1 MKKRSVILLAL
12 ALTLSFAACGQ
23 AKAPSSSVMPE
34 SAPAS
39 SGTAEPASAEP
50 ALSEAPAPAGP
61 VFTIPTDDVE
71 VRVAA
76 LKGPTAIGM
85 VKLMEE
91 ADGEDLS
98 NYKFTMAGAP
108 DEIVGKII
116 QGEFDIAAVPTNLAA
131 TLYNKTEG
139 KVKLAAL
146 NTMGILYVV
155 ENGDTIQSIA
165 DLAGKTVYSTGK
177 GSVPEFAFN
186 YILAQ
191 NDILG
196 EVTVEYKSEHTELA
210 NLLAA
215 GQADLAVLPQPFVT
229 TVTMQ
234 NPDIRVALDLTKEWD
249 AVSGGAGG
257 LTMGCIV
264 IQQQFIEEHPE
275 AVKAFLENYRASV
288 EFVTDPANLD
298 AAAELVVARGIIPK
312 APIAKA
318 AIPECSIVF
327 KTGEEMKTIA
337 SGFYQVL
344 FDADPQSV
352 GGKLPD
358 ENLYFLG

>member
-1 MKKRSVILLAL
+1 MHKEDLSYEKTIRHFAGARIDPFLAAAAREKPRLLP
-12 ALTLSFAACGQ
+12 F
-23 AKAPSSSVMPE
+23 MPE

-177 GSVPEFAFN
+177 GFRAG
-186 YILAQ
+186 ICAQ
-191 NDILG
+191 LYPCAERYPRGGNRRIQVRAHRACKPARG
-196 EVTVEYKSEHTELA
+196 
-210 NLLAA
+210 
-215 GQADLAVLPQPFVT
+215 GPGGLAVLPQPFVT

-234 NPDIRVALDLTKEWD
+234 NPDIQR
-249 AVSGGAGG
+249 GA
-257 LTMGCIV
+257 
-264 IQQQFIEEHPE
+264 
-275 AVKAFLENYRASV
+275 
-288 EFVTDPANLD
+288 
-298 AAAELVVARGIIPK
+298 
-312 APIAKA
+312 
-318 AIPECSIVF
+318 
-327 KTGEEMKTIA
+327 
-337 SGFYQVL
+337 
-344 FDADPQSV
+344 
-352 GGKLPD
+352 
-358 ENLYFLG
+358 